1 MDEALNFTEYKGT
14 IDKEFLRKA
23 RKMFDVYKAD
33 KEELVQRVKQ
43 NENWYKKWHLV
54 NEREPL
60 DRDKGQLNTAT
71 AFVFS
76 AIENKY
82 ADAVDNY
89 PAPNILEREPGDS
102 ETAGILSKV
111 IPVQLEMSN
120 FKECYKKNCRKKLKH
135 GTAIYGVFYNQEAGD
150 IQLKAINIMSVYCDM
165 HLENVQDSQFLFI
178 TNAVDNQLL
187 REQYPK
193 FRSLFVGDAT
203 VESYSDTSTV
213 YDRTEVIDCYYKKP
227 GGDVHL
233 VKFVKDTVIDATEDT
248 PGYEEGLYRH
258 GMYPVVFDCLYP
270 EEDCPFGYGIVD
282 VIRNPQRYIDKLDAI
297 ILKNSMMAGQ
307 QRWFAKDNG
316 SINMDQFLDFSNPV
330 IVVQGSLDETHLKS
344 FQAAALPNQILTHR
358 NEKIA
363 ELKEVIGNR
372 DFQQGGTANG
382 VTAASAITM
391 LQQAGEKLSRAMIDD
406 SYDAYKKIVV
416 LCIELMREFYN
427 EERIYRITNE
437 QGEKA
442 FAALSRDMLIKKEEA
457 RDALGF
463 PVGTVYRDAEF
474 DVEVIPQ
481 RQNPF
486 TREMNNQTVMTLYQA
501 GFFNPQNMDMSLIAL
516 EVMQFDGKEKIVK
529 RMQELQQQQQLQQI
543 QQEGGEAAMA
553 QAPADAAA
561 GDTEQLV
568 PVDIGGSGEEL
579 VPVNIGQGTI

>member
-1 MDEALNFTEYKGT
+1 
-14 IDKEFLRKA
+14 
-23 RKMFDVYKAD
+23 
-33 KEELVQRVKQ
+33 
-43 NENWYKKWHLV
+43 
-54 NEREPL
+54 
-60 DRDKGQLNTAT
+60 
-71 AFVFS
+71 
-76 AIENKY
+76 
-82 ADAVDNY
+82 
-89 PAPNILEREPGDS
+89 
-102 ETAGILSKV
+102 
-111 IPVQLEMSN
+111 
-120 FKECYKKNCRKKLKH
+120 KH
-135 GTAIYGVFYNQEAGD
+135 GTAVYGVFYNQESDD
-150 IQLKAINIMSVYCDM
+150 IQIKAINMMSIYCDM

-187 REQYPK
+187 REQYPEFK
-193 FRSLFVGDAT
+193 NLFVGDAT

-227 GGDVHL
+227 GKGVQL
-233 VKFVKDTVIDATEDT
+233 IKFVKDTVIDATEDT

-307 QRWFAKDNG
+307 QRWFAKENG
-316 SINMDQFLDFSNPV
+316 AVNMDQFQDFSNP
-330 IVVQGSLDETHLKS
+330 IITVQGSLDETHLKP
-344 FQAAALPNQILTHR
+344 FQAQALPNQILTHR

-416 LCIELMREFYN
+416 LCIELMREFYK
-427 EERIYRITNE
+427 EERIYRITND

-442 FAALSRDMLIKKEEA
+442 FAALSNDMLLKAEEE
-457 RDALGF
+457 RDAFGF
-463 PVGTVYRDAEF
+463 PIGTIYRNAEF
-474 DVEVIPQ
+474 DVEVLPQ

-501 GFFNPQNMDMSLIAL
+501 GFFNPQNLEMSLVAL
-516 EVMQFDGKEKIVK
+516 EAMQFDGKEKIMQ
-529 RMQELQQQQQLQQI
+529 RMQEINAQNQLV
-543 QQEGGEAAMA
+543 QEQMA
-553 QAPADAAA
+553 QAQAAA
-561 GDTEQLV
+561 SGGGAGQFAPTELYAEPGLAGLMDPAGVSAPGTEEFV
-568 PVDIGGSGEEL
+568 PID
-579 VPVNIGQGTI
+579 IGQGTI